1 MDFLSNMAASSV
13 LFMIGALT
21 AILLIL
27 AYLSA
32 RNPVLMKIG
41 LRNLVRRPTQAI
53 LIILGL
59 TLSTII
65 IVSAFGT
72 GDTLSYSVRRQ
83 AVAAYGQVDE
93 IVAPPLLSL
102 LANLADGDDESLSE
116 LGETVSGLTSGGLG
130 SMLALVR
137 GGLPSIE
144 AARLEQLRAEAEA
157 DPLID
162 GVAGAIVFPTIL
174 RNTTN
179 GASEPLGFIYAVD
192 DQYPHIFGLRGT
204 DGKPLE
210 MTVLQPG
217 IGNVF
222 LQASRLFSAASDLA
236 ARFGGEDASPLMRA
250 AAGLGAVFTGVSPDE
265 LPSLSID
272 LATLEELGMDTAPL
286 EEMGI
291 ETLDLETLATALGMS
306 DESAAQLSA
315 SAEDTLG
322 DLRDGADGLLKVVNL
337 NTLGAEIDR
346 LLGQYGLQLRQGDL
360 YLSRLAAE
368 RLGAQPGDVLEVFV
382 GPLPVRFR
390 VRAVVD
396 QAGPL
401 SALVPVVMLPLEE
414 AQQLLF
420 MNDRVNTVLVSNAG
434 DEMGG
439 LEHTTAVTRRLG
451 ELALDPDA
459 VDQVAAIL
467 ARPDVGPVVQQAA
480 PDLLTASAMQADE
493 QAPAI
498 LQAFIENIGQGLG
511 MRVATPEDV
520 DALLAAAS
528 GTADPAAL
536 RPMLSNTGIRSWLLG
551 LDLPAETHTELR
563 SALSALNQFEVIEPL
578 SKATLLNVATVGG
591 TIFSSAFSLFGA
603 LSILAAI
610 LLIFLIFVMLAAE
623 RRSEIGMARAVGTQR
638 RQVVQMFVTEGMVYA
653 LAAAAIGVLAGIGV
667 TFAMTSFIGQM
678 FNNLTGQVNSQAA
691 GLFGVTFNIR
701 WQSVVISYCLGA
713 ILTFV
718 VIAAA
723 SWRVSRMNIV
733 SAIRDLPDTGVGRP
747 RTLLHGIWRWL
758 FPVLVAAGGVVL
770 LVRALQGGWLATA
783 LLGASLLLTGLVLLA
798 GRALEQRGVSVVW
811 TERLIYTAI
820 GLGLLALW
828 ALPWQNWLAKS
839 APDLFDYTPLQ
850 LPALF
855 LLGGPLTVAGA
866 IMVIIVNADFL
877 ARLFSAALGF
887 IPSLRP
893 VLKTAIAYSLNSR
906 FRTGMTML
914 LFAMIMATVTVMA
927 VVIDAAQNLVK
938 LDDKST
944 AGFDI
949 QVSSTLLSFFS
960 PVEDLETALA
970 DVRDDPVTD
979 DIAVVGQISREVLRG
994 RTDDGR
1000 WLYAGVNGLND
1011 GYIEQ
1016 AAKVYS
1022 FQARAAGYADDA
1034 AVWEALRTREDAVI
1048 ILPRRL
1054 ADDDADTRPAM
1065 TFGRPPRPAEDD
1077 AETPPTPREMME
1089 WEEDGYLM
1097 DELYFHDVHIVNTQ
1111 LPQLYVELR
1120 ADTDTDTAGE
1130 EPPAARRLQ
1139 VIGVLEDNTELAW
1152 SGIQT
1157 SERTLEAILGKAPS
1171 IEGMYV
1177 KVREGADVRAVA
1189 LGIER
1194 VFTASGLHATSLVDR
1209 FVQEQ
1214 QLTTGIL
1221 RLLQGFMALGL
1232 LVGIAALGVVSAR
1245 AVVERRQQVG
1255 MLRAIGYQKEM
1266 VGLSFL
1272 LESSFISLCG
1282 LLIGAL
1288 AGVGLGELVME
1299 MGTLDLAGA
1308 HTGSAPWGAIGLTV
1322 LAAYLFSLLTT
1333 IAPVW
1338 QATRIYPAEALRYE

>member
-1 MDFLSNMAASSV
+1 MDLLSNMAAASV
-13 LFMIGALT
+13 LFMIGGLT

-53 LIILGL
+53 LIVLGL

-102 LANLADGDDESLSE
+102 LANMADGDDEALSE
-116 LGETVSGLTSGGLG
+116 LETTVGGLTSGGLG
-130 SMLALVR
+130 SVLALVR

-192 DQYPHIFGLRGT
+192 DQYPQVFGLRGT
-204 DGKPLE
+204 DGEALE

-222 LQASRLFSAASDLA
+222 LQASRLFSAASDLT
-236 ARFGGEDASPLMRA
+236 ARFGGEDASPLMQA
-250 AAGLGAVFTGVSPDE
+250 VAGLGAVLTGVSMDE
-265 LPSLSID
+265 LPALSID
-272 LATLEELGMDTAPL
+272 LATLEELGVDTTPL
-286 EEMGI
+286 KELGI
-291 ETLDLETLATALGMS
+291 ETLDLETLATALGVP
-306 DESAAQLSA
+306 EENAAELSA

-322 DLRDGADGLLKVVNL
+322 EVRARADDLLKAVNL

-368 RLGAQPGDVLEVFV
+368 RLGARPGDVLEVFV

-420 MNDRVNTVLVSNAG
+420 MNNRVNTVLVSNAG
-434 DEMGG
+434 DELSG
-439 LEHTTAVTRRLG
+439 LDHTAAVTRRLG
-451 ELALDPDA
+451 ELALDPEA
-459 VDQVAAIL
+459 VDRVAAIL
-467 ARPDVGPVVQQAA
+467 ARPDVGPVIQQAV
-480 PDLLTASAMQADE
+480 PDLLTATTMQAHDE
-493 QAPAI
+493 APAFM
-498 LQAFIENIGQGLG
+498 QAFVESIGQGLG
-511 MRVATPEDV
+511 MRAATPQEA
-520 DALLAAAS
+520 DALLSAAS
-528 GTADPAAL
+528 GEADAAAL
-536 RPMLSNTGIRSWLLG
+536 RAVLSNTGIRTWLLG

-591 TIFSSAFSLFGA
+591 TIFSSVFSLFGA

-653 LAAAAIGVLAGIGV
+653 LAAAGIGVLAGIGV

-678 FNNLTGQVNSQAA
+678 FNNLTGQVNPQAA

-701 WQSVVISYCLGA
+701 WQSVVISYCLGV

-718 VIAAA
+718 VITAA

-733 SAIRDLPDTGVGRP
+733 SAIRDLPDTGIGRP
-747 RTLLHGIWRWL
+747 RTRLHGVWRWL
-758 FPVLVAAGGVVL
+758 FPVLLAGGGAAL
-770 LVRALQGGWLATA
+770 LARTLPGGWLATA
-783 LLGASLLLTGLVLLA
+783 LLGVSLLLTGLVLLA
-798 GRALEQRGVSVVW
+798 GRALEWRGVAASW
-811 TERLIYTAI
+811 TERVVYTAI

-828 ALPWQNWLAKS
+828 APPWHNLLAQS

-850 LPALF
+850 LPVLF
-855 LLGGPLTVAGA
+855 LLGGPLIVAGA
-866 IMVIIVNADFL
+866 IMVVMVNADFL
-877 ARLFSAALGF
+877 AWLFSSALGF
-887 IPSLRP
+887 APSLRP

-927 VVIDAAQNLVK
+927 VVIDAAQNLVT

-949 QVSSTLLSFFS
+949 EVSSTLLSFFS
-960 PVEDLETALA
+960 PVENLEAALIEM
-970 DVRDDPVTD
+970 DSDPVTD
-979 DIAVVGQISREVLRG
+979 DIAAVGQISRAVLRG

-1016 AAKVYS
+1016 AAKVYR

-1034 AVWEALRTREDAVI
+1034 AVWEALRTRDDAAI
-1048 ILPRRL
+1048 ILPRQL
-1054 ADDDADTRPAM
+1054 AGDSADTRPA
-1065 TFGRPPRPAEDD
+1065 P
-1077 AETPPTPREMME
+1077 PREME
-1089 WEEDGYLM
+1089 WDEDGYLM
-1097 DELYFHDVHIVNTQ
+1097 DELYFHDVHIADTQ
-1111 LPQLYVELR
+1111 LPELYVELR
-1120 ADTDTDTAGE
+1120 ADTDDGAGAE
-1130 EPPAARRLQ
+1130 TPAARRLQ

-1157 SERTLEAILGKAPS
+1157 GERTLAAILGEAPPV
-1171 IEGMYV
+1171 EGMYV

-1194 VFTASGLHATSLVDR
+1194 LFTASGLHATSLVDR

-1288 AGVGLGELVME
+1288 AGLGLGELVMG
-1299 MGTLDLAGA
+1299 MGTLGLASA
-1308 HTGSAPWGAIGLTV
+1308 HTESVPWRAIGLTV